1 MSKLAVVGCKDY
13 HDYDDFKKY
22 MLDFTRYKKISEIVS
37 GGAPGTD
44 TMVEKYATENKIP
57 LKVFP
62 ANCSKY
68 GKSAGKRLHHANSVS
83 YHLSNEQIVNYSDIG
98 IAFLSPLSKRTIN
111 TINLFAKHKK
121 FCRIVKI

>member
-1 MSKLAVVGCKDY
+1 MSKLAVVGCRDY
-13 HDYDDFKKY
+13 NDYDDFKKY
-22 MLDFTRYKKISEIVS
+22 MLDFTKDKKILEIVY

-44 TMVEKYATENKIP
+44 AMAEKYAIENKIP

-62 ANCSKY
+62 AAWSKY
-68 GKSAGKRLHHANSVS
+68 GKSAGKCLQRANSVS
-83 YHLSNEQIVNYSDIG
+83 CHLSNEQIVNYSDIG
-98 IAFLSPLSKRTIN
+98 IAFLSPISKGTIN

>member
-1 MSKLAVVGCKDY
+1 MSKLAIVGYRDY
-13 HDYDDFKKY
+13 NDYDDFKKY
-22 MLDFTRYKKISEIVS
+22 MLDFIKDKKISEIVS

-44 TMVEKYATENKIP
+44 TMAEKYATENKIP

-83 YHLSNEQIVNYSDIG
+83 CHLSNEQIVNYSDIG